1 MGRPFGPYNHVF
13 RMALLFVVGLAGFL
27 VMRWWLVPSDFGV
40 YGHYRA
46 GALSDNRGRVLAY
59 AGQAACIECHG
70 EVAEVRQ
77 SGRHAE
83 VRCEACHGPLA
94 RHASGESDVKPT
106 RPDTRVTCIGCH
118 ASTGGKPPGFPQV
131 IVREHAE
138 EGACT
143 ACHTP
148 HAPAIS

>member
-1 MGRPFGPYNHVF
+1 MGRAFGPFNHVV
-13 RMALLFVVGLAGFL
+13 RLALLFVAGIAAFL
-27 VMRWWLVPSDFGV
+27 LMRWWLVPPDFGV

-46 GALSDNRGRVLAY
+46 GALEDSRGRVLAY

-70 EVAEVRQ
+70 EVAAIRQ
-77 SGRHAE
+77 AGRHAR

-94 RHASGESDVKPT
+94 RHASGDSDVPPA
-106 RPDTRVTCIGCH
+106 RPDTRALCIGCH
-118 ASTGGKPPGFPQV
+118 AGMRGKPPAFPQV

-143 ACHTP
+143 VCHAA
-148 HAPAIS
+148 HAPTVS